1 MSNLNL
7 FECTQSW
14 LRCRWLLGVS
24 ISYAGV
30 LNSFGF
36 GLFYQ
41 ILIDLWGEIKKK
53 AECSSKYKW
62 TELNLSFLW
71 VWSRCW
77 GAGLNTESFFC
88 PGSFV
93 CRVEGGV
100 TGIRRVTKLFTFPL
114 LFFFFLFTQ
123 MNSSIPCFHAIKCPC
138 LCGRMV
144 QKQVM
149 QKGEIG
155 LYLSSSIEPAF
166 FSSLFISL
174 CLPRLCLPVC
184 LALRCDVS
192 VVFSQTQ
199 PVTLW
204 AAGCCH
210 RRLHTDGISLPH
222 PPSYIKFATGPL

>member
-1 MSNLNL
+1 MCIKIQVNRIKHKFLMCPKPLMGRRSEYWE
-7 FECTQSW
+7 F
-14 LRCRWLLGVS
+14 LLSRFLCVS
-24 ISYAGV
+24 G
-30 LNSFGF
+30 
-36 GLFYQ
+36 
-41 ILIDLWGEIKKK
+41 
-53 AECSSKYKW
+53 
-62 TELNLSFLW
+62 
-71 VWSRCW
+71 R
-77 GAGLNTESFFC
+77 
-88 PGSFV
+88 
-93 CRVEGGV
+93 GGRNRNQ
-100 TGIRRVTKLFTFPL
+100 TCHETFHIHPPF
-114 LFFFFLFTQ
+114 FFFFLFTQ
-123 MNSSIPCFHAIKCPC
+123 MNSSIPRFHAIKCPC

-155 LYLSSSIEPAF
+155 LYLSSSIAPAF

-174 CLPRLCLPVC
+174 RLPRLCLPVC

-210 RRLHTDGISLPH
+210 RRLHADAISLPH

>member
-1 MSNLNL
+1 MCIKIQVDRIKLKVL
-7 FECTQSW
+7 M
-14 LRCRWLLGVS
+14 CRSRSEYWKFLLSRLLCVS
-24 ISYAGV
+24 
-30 LNSFGF
+30 
-36 GLFYQ
+36 
-41 ILIDLWGEIKKK
+41 
-53 AECSSKYKW
+53 
-62 TELNLSFLW
+62 
-71 VWSRCW
+71 
-77 GAGLNTESFFC
+77 
-88 PGSFV
+88 
-93 CRVEGGV
+93 VEEAV
-100 TGIRRVTKLFTFPL
+100 TGIRRVTKLFTFL
-114 LFFFFLFTQ
+114 LLFFFLFTQ
-123 MNSSIPCFHAIKCPC
+123 MNSSIPRFHAIKCPC

-155 LYLSSSIEPAF
+155 LYLSSSIAAAF

-174 CLPRLCLPVC
+174 RLPRLCLPVC

>member
-1 MSNLNL
+1 M
-7 FECTQSW
+7 E
-14 LRCRWLLGVS
+14 LLMV
-24 ISYAGV
+24 AH
-30 LNSFGF
+30 
-36 GLFYQ
+36 
-41 ILIDLWGEIKKK
+41 
-53 AECSSKYKW
+53 
-62 TELNLSFLW
+62 
-71 VWSRCW
+71 
-77 GAGLNTESFFC
+77 LNTETFFC
-88 PGSFV
+88 PGSF
-93 CRVEGGV
+93 GA

-123 MNSSIPCFHAIKCPC
+123 MNSSIPRFHAIKCPC

-155 LYLSSSIEPAF
+155 LYLSSSIAPAF

-174 CLPRLCLPVC
+174 RLPRLCLPVR

-204 AAGCCH
+204 AAGSCH
-210 RRLHTDGISLPH
+210 CRLHTDGISLPH